1 MIQPHRTSSNLPELH
16 HYRDRKVC
24 RVLSHEFGVV
34 RPYRT
39 FSVYIVTGETR
50 SAGCLCTSLW
60 WFKHIEP
67 YRTFSNHIIT
77 EIARCVEFC
86 HMSFRGGS
94 TVPNLLYLHRYRCN
108 KVCRVLCTCWGYIE
122 SPRTFSNHIITKIA
136 RCVEF
141 CHTSSGWFDCTEPSL
156 STSLLGKQGLCSS
169 SGWFKHIEPRRTL
182 SNYIIT
188 EVERFVEF
196 CTCSGLFTCIEPPRT
211 FSNHI
216 ITKIARYVEFCHTS
230 SGWFDCTEPSL
241 STSLTG
247 ETRCT
252 GCLCT
257 CSGLFKHIKPTRTF
271 SNHIITEIA
280 KCVEFCH
287 KSSGWFDF
295 TEPSLSTSLQGKQ
308 GVQGA

>member
-136 RCVEF
+136 RYVEF
-141 CHTSSGWFDCTEPSL
+141 CHMSSGWFDCTEPSL
-156 STSLLGKQGLCSS
+156 STSLQGKQGVKGAYALIRGGSS
-169 SGWFKHIEPRRTL
+169 TSNLLEPHHCRNRKVYRVLSHEFGVVRPYRTFSVYIVKGETGSAGCLWTRFKHIEPSRT
-182 SNYIIT
+182 
-188 EVERFVEF
+188 
-196 CTCSGLFTCIEPPRT
+196 
-211 FSNHI
+211 
-216 ITKIARYVEFCHTS
+216 
-230 SGWFDCTEPSL
+230 
-241 STSLTG
+241 
-247 ETRCT
+247 
-252 GCLCT
+252 
-257 CSGLFKHIKPTRTF
+257 
-271 SNHIITEIA
+271 
-280 KCVEFCH
+280 
-287 KSSGWFDF
+287 
-295 TEPSLSTSLQGKQ
+295 TSLQ
-308 GVQGA
+308 